1 MNSIDANP
9 PRYRRSQ
16 VAPSAVAK
24 QKYEETLEDLLD
36 VVSLARE
43 DLVAVERKLERLR
56 AEIAKA
62 QNQNSGSSRKTR

>member
-16 VAPSAVAK
+16 VALSPVAK
-24 QKYEETLEDLLD
+24 PKYEETLEELLD
-36 VVSLARE
+36 IVSLARE

-62 QNQNSGSSRKTR
+62 QNQNNGSSRKTR